1 MSKFPRHYQIAVAA
15 YWNSYCC
22 ANINHQLMRLS
33 SLYTFSLIVI
43 LQSVAI
49 GMESHWVV

>member
-15 YWNSYCC
+15 YWNSYCS

-33 SLYTFSLIVI
+33 SLYTFSLIVK